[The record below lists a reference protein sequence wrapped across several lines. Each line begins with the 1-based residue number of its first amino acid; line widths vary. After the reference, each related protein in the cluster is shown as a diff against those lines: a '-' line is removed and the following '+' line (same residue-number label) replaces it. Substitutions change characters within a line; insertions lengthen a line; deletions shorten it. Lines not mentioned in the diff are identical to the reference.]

1 MKHWRKG
8 KTFGWKHSLTPYL
21 SNTRLNDT
29 QYGIRRE
36 GDNFKVANSTVTI
49 DKMSNVTIK
58 GTEDLWKFDTQKIK
72 LRCNRKMACKNMRP
86 IWRWLSLGGII
97 TQGQLPQLSRNYI
110 QNGMAKLFPEYKV
123 AIRKEWVTYEHD
135 QEILLW
141 PRPANS
147 VLDFEETSSRRK
159 TQQACKEAT
168 RN

>member
-1 MKHWRKG
+1 MSKTRIAYTKRRHWNAYTNPLR
-8 KTFGWKHSLTPYL
+8 WNVTPYRSPGCADVL
-21 SNTRLNDT
+21 CGARAD
-29 QYGIRRE
+29 
-36 GDNFKVANSTVTI
+36 VTDFSYMTLI
-49 DKMSNVTIK
+49 DKSAVKHNM
-58 GTEDLWKFDTQKIK
+58 L
-72 LRCNRKMACKNMRP
+72 KMACKNMRP